1 MEHSLIYLDHSA
13 TTPVDP
19 AVVEAMMPY
28 WTNSYGNPSSSH
40 TFGRQAQLGLETARR
55 TIAQLIHAQPSEII
69 FTGCGSESDN
79 LALRGVMWAARQN
92 GRGNHLIT
100 SVIEHEA
107 ILATAKQLRDQ
118 FGFELTLVG
127 VDQYGRVN
135 PDEIA
140 AAMRPNTV
148 LVSIMAANNEVGTIQ
163 PIEEIGTIAHENG
176 ALFHTDAVQAAA
188 YQKWDMSKLPIDLMS
203 LAPHKFYGPKG
214 IGILYLHKDVKLM
227 PMQTGG
233 GHENGRRAG
242 TANVPLA
249 VGAAKALELTISQ
262 LETHVKHYRLLRDQ
276 LIAGILEAFSED
288 QCQLTGHPTER
299 LPHHA
304 SFAFKGL
311 NGNDMLMHLDLIGI
325 AASSGSACSTGN
337 PEPSSIL
344 EAIGLADSWTRGG
357 LRLTIGRSNTVAEIE
372 YTIDKLPE
380 ALQKLQLFMASYR

>member
-1 MEHSLIYLDHSA
+1 MKHPLIYLDHSA
-13 TTPVDP
+13 TTPVDA
-19 AVVEAMMPY
+19 AVLEAMLPY
-28 WTNSYGNPSSSH
+28 WTDHYGNPSSSH
-40 TFGRQAQLGLETARR
+40 AFGRQAQLGLETARR
-55 TIAQLIHAQPSEII
+55 TIAQLINAQPSEIV

-107 ILATAKQLRDQ
+107 ILATAEQLRDQ
-118 FGFELTLVG
+118 FGFELTIVG
-127 VDQYGRVN
+127 VDRYGRVN
-135 PDEIA
+135 PDEVA
-140 AAMRPNTV
+140 AAMRPDTV

-163 PIEEIGTIAHENG
+163 PIEAIGTIAHEQG

-188 YQKWDMSKLPIDLMS
+188 YQQWDMSKMPIDLMS

-214 IGILYLHKDVKLM
+214 IGILYLRQDVTLM

-242 TANVPLA
+242 TANVPFA
-249 VGAAKALELTISQ
+249 VGAAKALELTLSQ
-262 LETHVKHYRLLRDQ
+262 QENHLKHYRLLRDQ

-288 QCQLTGHPTER
+288 QCQLTGHPSER

-304 SFAFKGL
+304 SFAFNGL

-337 PEPSSIL
+337 PEPSPIL
-344 EAIGLADSWTRGG
+344 EAVGLTDSWTRGG
-357 LRLTIGRSNTVAEIE
+357 LRLTIGRDNTAAEIQ

-380 ALQKLQLFMASYR
+380 ALQKLQLFMANYH